1 MFQSAK
7 PSKISENIT
16 AQIRT
21 AIFDGKLKPG
31 DRLPVEKE
39 LMERFGVSKGTIRE
53 ALRSLEVL
61 GFVDIRKG
69 ASGGIFVTEVDMNRV
84 RDYFT
89 NYLLFQNLSLTN
101 LSEVRLILEPYVAE
115 KAARLIQKADL
126 EKLRKIIEES
136 DEALKK
142 KAPNRIEFHEFHRIL
157 GDISGNP
164 ILIFIVDFI
173 EGLLIDTRN
182 RLGAGDDFSIKVL
195 NAHKRIYKAL
205 SRKDAKGAKKEMA
218 KHVREVE
225 RNLLAIRRERR
236 MNKDRRSVFAC
247 F

>member
-1 MFQSAK
+1 MFQSVK
-7 PSKISENIT
+7 LNKISENIT
-16 AQIRT
+16 EQIRE
-21 AIFDGKLKPG
+21 AIFHGKLKPG
-31 DRLPVEKE
+31 DRLPIEKE
-39 LMERFGVSKGTIRE
+39 LMGKFEVSKGTIRE

-69 ASGGIFVTEVDMNRV
+69 ASGGTFVTEVDMNRV

-101 LSEVRLILEPYVAE
+101 LSEVRLILEPYIAE
-115 KAARLIQKADL
+115 KAARLIKREDLKKL
-126 EKLRKIIEES
+126 EKIVEQSE
-136 DEALKK
+136 DALKK
-142 KAPNRIEFHEFHRIL
+142 GTSNKIEFHEFHRIL
-157 GDISGNP
+157 GNISGNP

-173 EGLLIDTRN
+173 EGLLIDTKN
-182 RLGAGDDFSIKVL
+182 RLGAGYDFSIKVL

-205 SRKDAKGAKKEMA
+205 SRRDARGARIEMA

-225 RNLLAIRRERR
+225 RNLLAIQKERR
-236 MNKDRRSVFAC
+236 MNKNPRSVFAC